1 MTKRHILLVVYFL
14 LGSVGLF
21 SQNRTIDSLKKALTV
36 SKNDTNKVNL
46 FNSLSYEV
54 YVSIEKSTD
63 EVKSYIDSAIALSE
77 KLNYLKGNLRARY
90 NAGNIF
96 SNSGKNDI
104 AKKYL
109 NDALPLCEKYQSDD
123 DFFRIL
129 NTLGRCYN
137 EEGNYKLGADYYYKA
152 LRYAEKTN
160 NKKFLATSYN
170 SFGNIFSSQKEY
182 NKAVHYFSKALK
194 LNTEIDD
201 KLKMSFNYL
210 NLGNTYSS
218 LNRLDSA
225 LHFYNKALGIQTKQK
240 NVVGQAYSYN
250 AIGFIYY
257 KKNEPEAA
265 LDYYKRAYVIAKNSD
280 DADLYSSLL
289 LHMGLA
295 YFKMN
300 NIEEA
305 LKYYTE
311 AEEYTRKVKWT
322 SELAESLAGLSKIY
336 RSKGD
341 YKKAL
346 DYYTEHKALK
356 DSMNNAEVGK
366 KISSLEYN
374 YQIEQDKK
382 ISELQNEKVRIKHE
396 EEVRTQ
402 RVIIWSISIFLLVVF
417 VLSIF
422 IYKAYKQK
430 AAANKIIS
438 SQKSEMEKQKNIVE
452 EKQKEILDSINYAKR
467 IQYALLAHSDFLQ
480 NALPQHFILF
490 KPKDI
495 VSGDFYWA
503 LEHNDTIYVA
513 VCDCTGHGV
522 PGAFMSVLNIGFLN
536 EAIKE
541 KNILQP
547 NEIFNYVRKRLI
559 ENLAQEEQKDG
570 MDGILIC
577 INKKSKLV
585 TYAAANNEPI
595 LIRNGELTELEK
607 DKMPV
612 GKGERANSFNL
623 FTFNFAP
630 NDCLY
635 LYTDG
640 YADQFGGPK
649 GKKFKY
655 KQLNELLIRT
665 NHLSVE
671 EQKTELN
678 KTINVWKGDLEQVDD
693 LCIMG
698 IKF

>member
-1 MTKRHILLVVYFL
+1 MPKHLILLLVYFFF
-14 LGSVGLF
+14 GSSGLF
-21 SQNRTIDSLKKALTV
+21 AQNRTVDSLKKALNI
-36 SKNDTNKVNL
+36 SKNDTNKVKLLNA
-46 FNSLSYEV
+46 LSYEV
-54 YVSIEKSTD
+54 YVSTEKSTD
-63 EVKSYIDSAIALSE
+63 EVKNYIDSAIALSE
-77 KLNYLKGNLRARY
+77 KLNYLKGNLRARF

-96 SNSGKNDI
+96 SNTGKNDI

-109 NDALPLCEKYQSDD
+109 NDALPLCEKLKSDD

-129 NTLGRCYN
+129 NTLGKCYN
-137 EEGNYKLGADYYYKA
+137 EEGNYKQGAEYYYKA
-152 LRYAEKTN
+152 LHYAEKTT
-160 NKKFLATSYN
+160 NKRFLATSYN
-170 SFGNIFSSQKEY
+170 SLGNIFSTQKEY
-182 NKAVHYFSKALK
+182 AKAIHYFSKALRY
-194 LNTEIDD
+194 NTEADD

-218 LNRLDSA
+218 LNRYDSA
-225 LHFYNKALGIQTKQK
+225 IYFYNKALGIQTKQK
-240 NVVGQAYSYN
+240 NIVGQAYSYN
-250 AIGFIYY
+250 NIGFIYF
-257 KKNEPEAA
+257 KKNEPSAA
-265 LDYYKRAYVIAKNSD
+265 LDYYKRAYAIAKSSE
-280 DADLYSSLL
+280 DADLYSSVLL
-289 LHMGLA
+289 RMGSA
-295 YFKMN
+295 YLKMN

-311 AEEYTRKVKWT
+311 AEDYTRKAKWT
-322 SELAESLAGLSKIY
+322 SELSEALAGLSKIY
-336 RSKGD
+336 RLKAD

-346 DYYTEHKALK
+346 DYYTEHKVIK

-366 KISSLEYN
+366 KLSSLEYN

-382 ISELQNEKVRIKHE
+382 ITELENEKTRLKHE
-396 EEVRTQ
+396 EEVNRQ
-402 RVIIWSISIFLLVVF
+402 RIIIWSISIFLLVVF

-430 AAANKIIS
+430 EAANKIIS

-480 NALPQHFILF
+480 TALPQHFILF

-503 LEHNDTIYVA
+503 IEHNHLIYVA

-541 KNILQP
+541 KNITQP
-547 NEIFNYVRKRLI
+547 NEIFNYVRKKLI
-559 ENLAQEEQKDG
+559 ENLSQEEQKDG
-570 MDGILIC
+570 MDGVLIC
-577 INKKSKLV
+577 IDKQNKKINYS
-585 TYAAANNEPI
+585 AANNAPVFI
-595 LIRNGELTELEK
+595 NNHTLQELDK

-612 GKGERANSFNL
+612 GKGIIEKPFTLYSFNYKEG
-623 FTFNFAP
+623 
-630 NDCLY
+630 DMLY
-635 LYTDG
+635 IYTDG

-655 KQLNELLIRT
+655 RQLNDLLLKLHSQTALQQRNEL
-665 NHLSVE
+665 
-671 EQKTELN
+671 EQ
-678 KTINVWKGDLEQVDD
+678 TIASWKGELEQVDD

>member
-1 MTKRHILLVVYFL
+1 MPKHLILLLFYFL
-14 LGSVGLF
+14 FGSSALF
-21 SQNRTIDSLKKALTV
+21 AQSRTVDSLKKALNV
-36 SKNDTNKVNL
+36 SKNDTAKVNL
-46 FNSLSYEV
+46 LNALSYEV
-54 YVSIEKSTD
+54 YVSTEKSTD
-63 EVKSYIDSAIALSE
+63 EIKSYIDSAIALSE
-77 KLNYLKGNLRARY
+77 KLNYLKGNLRARF

-96 SNSGKNDI
+96 SNTGKNDI

-109 NDALPLCEKYQSDD
+109 NDALPLCEKLKSDD

-129 NTLGRCYN
+129 NTLGKCYN
-137 EEGNYKLGADYYYKA
+137 EEGNYTQGAEYYYKA
-152 LRYAEKTN
+152 LNYAEKTN

-170 SFGNIFSSQKEY
+170 SLGNIFSTQKEY
-182 NKAVHYFSKALK
+182 AKAIHYFSKALK
-194 LNTEIDD
+194 FNTDVDD

-210 NLGNTYSS
+210 NLGNTYTS
-218 LNRLDSA
+218 LNRHDSA
-225 LHFYNKALGIQTKQK
+225 LFFYNKALGIQTKQK
-240 NVVGQAYSYN
+240 NIVGQAYSYN
-250 AIGFIYY
+250 NIGFIYF
-257 KKNEPEAA
+257 KKNEPSAA
-265 LDYYKRAYVIAKNSD
+265 LDYYKRAYAIAKSSE
-280 DADLYSSLL
+280 DADLYSSVLL
-289 LHMGLA
+289 RMGSA
-295 YFKMN
+295 YLKMN

-311 AEEYTRKVKWT
+311 AEDYTRKAKWT
-322 SELAESLAGLSKIY
+322 SELSEALAGLSKIY
-336 RSKGD
+336 RLKAD

-346 DYYTEHKALK
+346 DYYTEHKVIK

-366 KISSLEYN
+366 KLSSLEYN

-382 ISELQNEKVRIKHE
+382 ITELENEQVRLKHE

-402 RVIIWSISIFLLVVF
+402 RIIIWSISIFLLVVF

-430 AAANKIIS
+430 EAANKIIS

-480 NALPQHFILF
+480 TALPQHFILF

-503 LEHNDTIYVA
+503 IEHNHSIYVA

-541 KNILQP
+541 KNITKP
-547 NEIFNYVRKRLI
+547 NEIFNYVRKKLI
-559 ENLAQEEQKDG
+559 ENLSQDEQKDG
-570 MDGILIC
+570 MDGVLLC
-577 INKKSKLV
+577 IDKQNKKI
-585 TYAAANNEPI
+585 TYAAANNAPVFI
-595 LIRNGELTELEK
+595 SHNSLKELDK

-612 GKGERANSFNL
+612 GKGIVEKP
-623 FTFNFAP
+623 FT
-630 NDCLY
+630 LY
-635 LYTDG
+635 SLNYNEGDTLYIYTDG

-655 KQLNELLIRT
+655 RQLNDMLLNLHT
-665 NHLSVE
+665 QSVS
-671 EQKTELN
+671 EQKNELE
-678 KTINVWKGDLEQVDD
+678 KTIASWKGELEQVDD